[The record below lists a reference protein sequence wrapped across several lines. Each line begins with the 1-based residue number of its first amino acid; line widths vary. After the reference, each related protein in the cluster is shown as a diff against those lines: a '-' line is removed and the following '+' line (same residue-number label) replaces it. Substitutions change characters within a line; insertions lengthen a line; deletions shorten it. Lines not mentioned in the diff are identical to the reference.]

1 MTPPHCVCPVLE
13 ALAIEGLIDP
23 AGITDEQFVRG
34 ARRLGLATDIDG
46 VPLKLLSDI
55 RAEHGAASFDAI
67 NKHNGVAGECDGSL
81 FKSDYHMGDH
91 TVVSEERVAALRALS
106 SDGVT
111 VTLGELVTH
120 WLSMLDSSAESNSRF
135 APSGSEISFANA
147 QNVSTLFALLQRDD
161 GRVPLS
167 SIDELMLHKRFP
179 PHNRLTK
186 FAVLVH
192 FPYILARLATHVATS
207 PSLALALSRRWL
219 APAYD
224 TLAFARIAWNHA
236 R

>member
-13 ALAIEGLIDP
+13 ALASEGLIDP

-34 ARRLGLATDIDG
+34 ARRLGLATDMDG

-55 RAEHGAASFDAI
+55 RAEHGVASFDAI
-67 NKHNGVAGECDGSL
+67 NKHNGIAGESDGSM
-81 FKSDYHMGDH
+81 FKQDYQLGDH
-91 TVVSEERVAALRALS
+91 TLVSEERVAALHALS
-106 SDGVT
+106 RDGVT

-135 APSGSEISFANA
+135 DLSVIQVSYVLV
-147 QNVSTLFALLQRDD
+147 QNLATLFALLQRGD

-167 SIDELMLHKRFP
+167 SIDELMLHKRIP

-186 FAVLVH
+186 LAVLVH
-192 FPYILARLATHVATS
+192 FPYVLARLATHVATS
-207 PSLALALSRRWL
+207 PPLALALSRRWL

-224 TLAFARIAWNHA
+224 TLAFARVAWNRA